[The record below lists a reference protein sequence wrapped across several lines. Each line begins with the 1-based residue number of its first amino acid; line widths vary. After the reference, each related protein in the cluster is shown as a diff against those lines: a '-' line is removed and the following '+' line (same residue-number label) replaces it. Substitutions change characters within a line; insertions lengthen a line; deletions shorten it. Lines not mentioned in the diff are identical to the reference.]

1 MDSQS
6 KIALMN
12 AEMDAVIGTS
22 SRVPRL
28 WDSDGFDEWKQRFPQ
43 YIMRTEPKLWRSFL
57 TGPKTIYQTND
68 KGEESSDA
76 EKLVK
81 DIADYTDN
89 DWNIKEI
96 DNKAYATLAMAL
108 APNIAAGFRQYDNAK
123 SLWEALLEVYDG
135 NEDMKESRQ
144 DSLRQKFNMFNHVL
158 GESLESQTQR
168 FTSLVTQMTASGIVL
183 SNSEINKKLLNSLPR
198 RWSTH
203 VAVIKRTK
211 NLSTESLARVISTL
225 NACEEDDRQQELNY
239 SNSHSAANLGVS
251 ANNAFSALPTSAL
264 PPTKSVIP
272 SISPSPTFPSP
283 QPAPAS
289 HTTTNAPGV
298 DENIALVAN
307 FVNCYNAFVAGN
319 LIPPMTLGELD
330 QIHPDDV
337 EELDIQ
343 WQIAMAVFRAKKFG
357 ERTGKKNWGI
367 NADKKLGFQKE
378 KL

>member
-1 MDSQS
+1 MDPQS

-12 AEMDAVIGTS
+12 AELDAVIGTS
-22 SRVPRL
+22 SRIPRL

-57 TGPKTIYQTND
+57 TGPKTIYVTR
-68 KGEESSDA
+68 GEKEPSDA
-76 EKLVK
+76 PEKVK
-81 DIADYTDN
+81 PITEYTDA
-89 DWNIKEI
+89 DWDIKEI

-144 DSLRQKFNMFNHVL
+144 DSLRQKFNMFNHIL

-211 NLSTESLARVISTL
+211 NLST
-225 NACEEDDRQQELNY
+225 
-239 SNSHSAANLGVS
+239 
-251 ANNAFSALPTSAL
+251 
-264 PPTKSVIP
+264 
-272 SISPSPTFPSP
+272 
-283 QPAPAS
+283 
-289 HTTTNAPGV
+289 
-298 DENIALVAN
+298 
-307 FVNCYNAFVAGN
+307 
-319 LIPPMTLGELD
+319 
-330 QIHPDDV
+330 
-337 EELDIQ
+337 
-343 WQIAMAVFRAKKFG
+343 
-357 ERTGKKNWGI
+357 
-367 NADKKLGFQKE
+367 
-378 KL
+378 